1 VSIPLVTHPA
11 VELLFQKSGHIL
23 AGIIARHLAEKDE
36 VYRLPA
42 LKKVINSIVSS
53 PLKRAEKSDA

>member
-1 VSIPLVTHPA
+1 

-23 AGIIARHLAEKDE
+23 AGIIARHSAEKNE

-53 PLKRAEKSDA
+53 PLQRAEKSDA